1 MEIVKIIGIA
11 FVTVICSTL
20 IKSVKPELA
29 FAVTTAGTLVILLQI
44 FGKMTEITAIF
55 SKIASI
61 TGTNNGLL
69 KLILKMVGIG
79 YLTELSAG
87 ILTDFGSPSTADKV
101 VLGGKLTIILLSF
114 PVIEGLLLII
124 QSFLKVG

>member
-55 SKIASI
+55 SKIADVKDAEWIADLARHGLIRASFIPSREQRELREI
-61 TGTNNGLL
+61 TRYRL
-69 KLILKMVGIG
+69 
-79 YLTELSAG
+79 
-87 ILTDFGSPSTADKV
+87 
-101 VLGGKLTIILLSF
+101 
-114 PVIEGLLLII
+114 
-124 QSFLKVG
+124 